1 MWEGACHGRGQ
12 VKTRTLERA
21 CVVCIY
27 TNNAQCASEEK
38 GFSTFS
44 RPWIVT
50 RCMLQSKSSSA
61 CVKEPEISTSL
72 RSFIT
77 FLRFHVT
84 SLHWTAHLLDIL
96 IFRCKIFRH
105 HWHHSAQPR
114 LSKTCLPCLVDPHHP
129 SPIRPTARCTDPPK
143 NWQQETHKQRDKTY
157 AYIELLRHML
167 WECCEISR

>member
-114 LSKTCLPCLVDPHHP
+114 LSKTCLPCPVDPHHP

-143 NWQQETHKQRDKTY
+143 NWQQETHKQRDKIY

-167 WECCEISR
+167 WDK